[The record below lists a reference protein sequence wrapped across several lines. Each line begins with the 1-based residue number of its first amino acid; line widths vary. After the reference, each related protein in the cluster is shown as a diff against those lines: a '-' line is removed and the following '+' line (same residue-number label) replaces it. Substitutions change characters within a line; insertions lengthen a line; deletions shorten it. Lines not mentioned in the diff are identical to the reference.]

1 MRRSAPVL
9 VALGAAAALLLLYG
23 LLGGGRYAPTP
34 VADPCAARDRSPADG
49 ITVAL
54 EQVVLATVDGAA
66 CELGVSREEL
76 VLALRDRDTL
86 EQLAARQGVSRSD
99 AERTLATS
107 LERAVDDAEA
117 TGALPGFV
125 AGVVRNVAE
134 NVPAWLLFDVLDRLR
149 SLVS

>member
-1 MRRSAPVL
+1 ML

-54 EQVVLATVDGAA
+54 EQVMLATVDGAA

-76 VLALRDRDTL
+76 VLALRDRDAL

-99 AERTLATS
+99 AERALATS
-107 LERAVDDAEA
+107 LARAVDDAEA

-125 AGVVRNVAE
+125 AGIVRNVAE
-134 NVPAWLLFDVLDRLR
+134 NVPAWLLLDVLDRLR